1 MSEISS
7 LPSRPIDP
15 LQAAAHIFNLESL
28 EHSFELLRHRYPPL
42 ALIIQNHTAE
52 YHRQA
57 INANQE
63 LWISLDL
70 PVDIVSDIVSAL
82 SSIAEEIA
90 ASKAAN
96 QQQRLAV
103 HQTLLE
109 WLIYAQRF
117 LVE

>member
-1 MSEISS
+1 MNKTSS
-7 LPSRPIDP
+7 LSSRPIDA

-57 INANQE
+57 VDPHQE
-63 LWISLDL
+63 LWISLEL
-70 PVDIVSDIVSAL
+70 PVETVSDIVTAL
-82 SSIAEEIA
+82 SAIAEDVA
-90 ASKAAN
+90 ASPMAN
-96 QQQRLAV
+96 QEQRLAV

-109 WLIYAQRF
+109 WLIYAQSF